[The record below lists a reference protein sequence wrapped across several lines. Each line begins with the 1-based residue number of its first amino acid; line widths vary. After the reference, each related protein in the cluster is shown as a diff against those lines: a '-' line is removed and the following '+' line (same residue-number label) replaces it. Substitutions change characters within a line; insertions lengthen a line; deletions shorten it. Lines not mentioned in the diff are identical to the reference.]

1 MSMMCVASRSIIEGF
16 EITNRDAVFMSVIVV
31 LVTVFLYFWRVSIF
45 VNGLYNYQLL
55 ILLLFLTKYCL
66 K

>member
-31 LVTVFLYFWRVSIF
+31 LVTVFLYLWRVSNV

-55 ILLLFLTKYCL
+55 ILLLFLTKRCL